1 MSHLHKPALLKHAF
15 LYCTYP
21 YHSTALHQQGWVV
34 PHWTCT
40 SLCNICRRYLLLS
53 SSYTCCFFISFYVS
67 LPLSLLMMMTSI
79 HHIYPL
85 ASHSHA
91 TNMLL
96 EFAAV
101 MQDNDKLGLK
111 SLVQIFG
118 MPYSSSYLISCYSH
132 CLLRKNEEQI
142 SQTTRSKEGYRGTR
156 RESRSLQQSAPR
168 LLFIC
173 QHPDV

>member
-1 MSHLHKPALLKHAF
+1 MLSYTARTLITRQLCISRAGWSLIGRVR
-15 LYCTYP
+15 P
-21 YHSTALHQQGWVV
+21 YVISAEGT
-34 PHWTCT
+34 
-40 SLCNICRRYLLLS
+40 S
-53 SSYTCCFFISFYVS
+53 SSLHPILVASFSFYVS